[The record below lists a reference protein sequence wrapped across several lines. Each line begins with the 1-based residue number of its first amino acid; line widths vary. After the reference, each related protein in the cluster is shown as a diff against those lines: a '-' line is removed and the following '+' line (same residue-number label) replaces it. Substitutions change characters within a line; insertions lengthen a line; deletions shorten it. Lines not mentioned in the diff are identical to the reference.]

1 MAQSF
6 AILQNSF
13 KHFGEGHY
21 KESMEELQKF
31 KQLKEQSDQNQSM
44 VQINENI
51 ILCEYNIT
59 RDANACIQKL
69 DEIIDE
75 IKKPQTQKKK
85 KQDDDSI
92 LQYNKAIM
100 LFLSGKIRQA
110 HNLLK
115 LLKDNYNLDIYLNI
129 KVNLL
134 LVETSFQLQE
144 YVYASELY
152 KKLSSDE
159 TLKSLQQKQTK
170 TNQIDDQQQQ
180 QSQQNYTSLLIG
192 SDLPYPDSHPNTF
205 SKEEFLFLL
214 NVIKCR
220 FYMLSNVKD
229 QKKQL
234 IPLEQS
240 FKNYMVQ
247 LDLSNG
253 ISQNSVP
260 SFSQDIQPYL
270 KLHAQMIFKLM
281 KAQRHLTLN
290 ENVHKCIKM
299 MTPQSEIQNQ
309 NQQSAEFAQSK
320 QFLYLAQ
327 IYNNLGCVHAKM
339 GKYALAAVYFHKAIS
354 QTKLVQQQ
362 QNLYEGII
370 MNNVKQRL
378 YAMYQNLADALFMDQ
393 QYQKALNVYNQLQD
407 LCNQSA
413 KFWYN
418 RGVCFIQIYHESM
431 PDKNELY
438 EISED
443 QSQLNA
449 QDEGKKIILPSREI
463 YSDADEEVQD
473 QFYKIDQKNEDNKF
487 VQSKANKEL
496 LNNAIKSF
504 RNAIILSKKE
514 KREEIIH
521 LDQEQLSIQGSQIF
535 ESSIVFLT
543 YSLLCRG
550 DYNLALSQGKEALE
564 YNLSDNNKYIII
576 QYVLEAYIQISKLKD
591 AINFIN
597 SSSVSQFLN
606 RINNNNNSNLQFQ
619 CRNIVGIQTTCI
631 SNYNSKAIYHFNLS
645 ALHLHNNNL
654 TQAWNSIQS
663 MMNCCDININAVNA
677 AIPVP
682 ILNLLIWYYLKS
694 DNVQLAI
701 HLIKRRRLIT
711 GQIGKNKISLLN
723 ITK

>member
-59 RDANACIQKL
+59 RDANTCISKL

-115 LLKDNYNLDIYLNI
+115 LLKDSYNLDIYLNI

-152 KKLSSDE
+152 KKLSSE
-159 TLKSLQQKQTK
+159 EILKSLQQKNPK
-170 TNQIDDQQQQ
+170 TNQNEDQQQQ
-180 QSQQNYTSLLIG
+180 QTQQIYTSLLIG

-214 NVIKCR
+214 NVIKFR
-220 FYMLSNVKD
+220 FYMLSNSKD
-229 QKKQL
+229 WKKQL
-234 IPLEQS
+234 ANLESS
-240 FKNYMVQ
+240 FKNYLFQ
-247 LDLSNG
+247 LDQPNG
-253 ISQNSVP
+253 LSQNSIP
-260 SFSQDIQPYL
+260 TFSQEIQPYL
-270 KLHAQMIFKLM
+270 KLHAQMIFKFL
-281 KAQRHLTLN
+281 KAQKHLNLN
-290 ENVHKCIKM
+290 DNIQKCIKM
-299 MTPQSEIQNQ
+299 INPQSDIQNQ
-309 NQQSAEFAQSK
+309 QNLEFSQSK
-320 QFLYLAQ
+320 QYLYLAQ
-327 IYNNLGCVHAKM
+327 IYNNFGCVHAKL

-362 QNLYEGII
+362 LNLYEGIV
-370 MNNVKQRL
+370 MTNVKQRL

-393 QYQKALNVYNQLQD
+393 QYQKALNIYNQLQD
-407 LCNQSA
+407 LCSQSA

-431 PDKNELY
+431 PEKNELY

-443 QSQLNA
+443 HSQLSA
-449 QDEGKKIILPSREI
+449 QDEAKKIILHSREI
-463 YSDADEEVQD
+463 YSDADEEMQD
-473 QFYKIDQKNEDNKF
+473 QFYKIDQKNEENKF

-496 LNNAIKSF
+496 LNNALKSF

-514 KREEIIH
+514 KREEIIL
-521 LDQEQLSIQGSQIF
+521 LDQDQLQIVGSQIF

-543 YSLLCRG
+543 YTLLCRG
-550 DYNLALSQGKEALE
+550 DYNLALFQGKEALE
-564 YNLSDNNKYIII
+564 YTLSDNNKYIII
-576 QYVLEAYIQISKLKD
+576 QYVLEAFIQIQKVKD
-591 AINFIN
+591 AVNFIN
-597 SSSVSQFLN
+597 NNSMQAFLN
-606 RINNNNNSNLQFQ
+606 KFINSNLQFQ
-619 CRNIVGIQTTCI
+619 CRNLIGIQTTCFAK
-631 SNYNSKAIYHFNLS
+631 YGPKAIYHFNMASLN
-645 ALHLHNNNL
+645 LHNNNI
-654 TQAWNSIQS
+654 TQAWNSIQT
-663 MMNCCDININAVNA
+663 MMNCCEININSNNA
-677 AIPVP
+677 TIPIP
-682 ILNLLIWYYLKS
+682 ILNLLIWYYLKI
-694 DNVQLAI
+694 DNVQFAI
-701 HLIKRRRLIT
+701 HLIKRRRLLT
-711 GQIGKNKISLLN
+711 GQMGKNKISLLN

>member
-59 RDANACIQKL
+59 KDANVCISKL

-75 IKKPQTQKKK
+75 IRKPQTQKKK

-115 LLKDNYNLDIYLNI
+115 QLKDNYNLDIYLNI

-152 KKLSSDE
+152 KKLSSED
-159 TLKSLQQKQTK
+159 TLKSLQQKNPRA
-170 TNQIDDQQQQ
+170 NQIDDQQQQ
-180 QSQQNYTSLLIG
+180 QSQQIYTSLLIG
-192 SDLPYPDSHPNTF
+192 SDLPYPDQHPNTF
-205 SKEEFLFLL
+205 SKEEFQFLL
-214 NVIKCR
+214 NVIKFR
-220 FYMLSNVKD
+220 FYILSNAKE
-229 QKKQL
+229 QKKY
-234 IPLEQS
+234 IANLEQS
-240 FKNYMVQ
+240 YKNYIFQ
-247 LDLSNG
+247 IDQSNG
-253 ISQNSVP
+253 MAQSTVP
-260 SFSQDIQPYL
+260 SFSQEIQPYL
-270 KLHAQMIFKLM
+270 KFHAQMIFKFM
-281 KAQRHLTLN
+281 KAQKHLTLN
-290 ENVHKCIKM
+290 ENVQCIKM
-299 MTPQSEIQNQ
+299 INPQSEIQNQ
-309 NQQSAEFAQSK
+309 QNLEFTK
-320 QFLYLAQ
+320 QKQYLYLAQ

-362 QNLYEGII
+362 SNLYEGII
-370 MNNVKQRL
+370 MTNVKQRL

-393 QYQKALNVYNQLQD
+393 QYQKALNIYNQLQD

-418 RGVCFIQIYHESM
+418 RGVCFIQIYHDSM

-443 QSQLNA
+443 HQQLNA
-449 QDEGKKIILPSREI
+449 QDEGKKIILQSREI

-473 QFYKIDQKNEDNKF
+473 QFYKIDQKNEENKF
-487 VQSKANKEL
+487 VQSKANKEI

-504 RNAIILSKKE
+504 RNAITLSKKE
-514 KREEIIH
+514 KREEIIL
-521 LDQEQLSIQGSQIF
+521 LDQDQLQILGSQIF

-576 QYVLEAYIQISKLKD
+576 QYVCEAYLQISKVKD
-591 AINFIN
+591 ALNFIN
-597 SSSVSQFLN
+597 NSSVSQFLN
-606 RINNNNNSNLQFQ
+606 KFNNSNLQFQ

-631 SNYNSKAIYHFNLS
+631 ANYGPKAIYYFNLS
-645 ALHLHNNNL
+645 AIYLHNNYI

-663 MMNCCDININAVNA
+663 MMNCCEININSSNA
-677 AIPVP
+677 TIPIP

-701 HLIKRRRLIT
+701 HLIKRRRLLT
-711 GQIGKNKISLLN
+711 GQMGKNKISLLN